1 MSEIAPV
8 RIDWIVIPAPAIN
21 LAVEFYEKAFGFKI
35 SEFREGFFLFEI
47 ENLHGALDQ
56 DLVPSMNS
64 LSFSLTVPSIDETIE
79 RITEYGGEILL
90 EKYELGPN
98 AGYCAKF
105 RDPNGNE
112 LELYEPRPGLADAAD

>member
-1 MSEIAPV
+1 MSEIASV

-21 LAVEFYEKAFGFKI
+21 LAVEFYEKVFGFKI

-64 LSFSLTVPSIDETIE
+64 LSFSLTVPRIDETIK
-79 RITEYGGEILL
+79 RITEYGGEILV

-112 LELYEPRPGLADAAD
+112 LELYEPRPTG